1 MSIADVI
8 REGRELHSLY
18 ESAEE
23 EGLDSTA
30 NDYWNQLCSFYAE
43 HGPTLLAVA
52 EAAVEMRE
60 NAGATLQLEDRSGY
74 HARRAPRLLGD
85 VQRFFMAFDAAAR
98 GKRT

>member
-1 MSIADVI
+1 MSLAEIVAEGKAMLRPDWQGPKGYRDV
-8 REGRELHSLY
+8 
-18 ESAEE
+18 
-23 EGLDSTA
+23 
-30 NDYWNQLCSFYAE
+30 FMAE
-43 HGPTLLAVA
+43 HFGTLLAVA